1 MQGGNSEENIGRA
14 KGEKCGPSLPRWK
27 MWTFLRTIDQLSAEG
42 AITVAI
48 DGVFGRWE
56 IGVKEDR
63 RGGGLSREPGFGAK
77 ISREAGFWG

>member
-1 MQGGNSEENIGRA
+1 MINISLISTFLILVMIIYHCREITPKKNIGGGSETCGPFCQGG
-14 KGEKCGPSLPRWK
+14 KCGPFCVQL
-27 MWTFLRTIDQLSAEG
+27 DQLSAEG

-63 RGGGLSREPGFGAK
+63 RG
-77 ISREAGFWG
+77 EA